1 MSNFKS
7 TTILAADG
15 NTITKKSSNPAE
27 IDDLGFFSTVK
38 QAVVTPI
45 KAGLKMTYLGATAL
59 DSVTSSL
66 YENKEELDGVI
77 RQGTRQGILLAKA
90 GVIGVAKL
98 NKEIGESMGVNLND
112 DIDVLIDQIYNEKEE
127 NK

>member
-1 MSNFKS
+1 MDDRNTDKS
-7 TTILAADG
+7 TTSS
-15 NTITKKSSNPAE
+15 KKMVPNPRT

-38 QAVVTPI
+38 QAIVAPM
-45 KAGLKMTYLGATAL
+45 KAGLKMTYLGASAV
-59 DSVTSSL
+59 DSFASSM

>member
-1 MSNFKS
+1 MAAKNTDKS
-7 TTILAADG
+7 TM
-15 NTITKKSSNPAE
+15 NPSQ

-38 QAVVTPI
+38 QAIVAPM
-45 KAGLKMTYLGATAL
+45 KAGLKMTYLGASAV
-59 DSVTSSL
+59 DSFASSM

-98 NKEIGESMGVNLND
+98 NKEVGESMGVNLND
-112 DIDVLIDQIYNEKEE
+112 DIDTLIDQIYNEK

>member
-1 MSNFKS
+1 MADRNTDKS
-7 TTILAADG
+7 TTSS
-15 NTITKKSSNPAE
+15 KKMVPNPHT
-27 IDDLGFFSTVK
+27 IDDLGLFSTVK

-90 GVIGVAKL
+90 GVIGVANL
-98 NKEIGESMGVNLND
+98 NKEIGESISVDLND
-112 DIDVLIDQIYNEKEE
+112 DIDVLIDQIYNK
-127 NK
+127 KR

>member
-7 TTILAADG
+7 TT
-15 NTITKKSSNPAE
+15 NPAE

-112 DIDVLIDQIYNEKEE
+112 DIDTIIENIYKKEDQQ
-127 NK
+127 

>member
-7 TTILAADG
+7 TTSS
-15 NTITKKSSNPAE
+15 KKTVPNPHT
-27 IDDLGFFSTVK
+27 IDDLGFFPTIK
-38 QAVVTPI
+38 AAVVTPI

-77 RQGTRQGILLAKA
+77 RQGTRQIILTAKA
-90 GVIGVAKL
+90 GVVAVAKA
-98 NKEIGESMGVNLND
+98 NKELWDSMNINLND
-112 DIDVLIDQIYNEKEE
+112 NIDDIIDRIYNEKEE
-127 NK
+127 N